1 MNIGEKLKGYQ
12 SDAPESFPPDETDK
26 TIILRE
32 NFRLSGSARFPVPD
46 GFVGIEITNGARA
59 VSITCG
65 YERKIVK

>member
-1 MNIGEKLKGYQ
+1 MNIGEKPKGCQ
-12 SDAPESFPPDETDK
+12 FDAPESFPPDETDK

-46 GFVGIEITNGARA
+46 GFVGIEITNGTRA
-59 VSITCG
+59 VSIPDD